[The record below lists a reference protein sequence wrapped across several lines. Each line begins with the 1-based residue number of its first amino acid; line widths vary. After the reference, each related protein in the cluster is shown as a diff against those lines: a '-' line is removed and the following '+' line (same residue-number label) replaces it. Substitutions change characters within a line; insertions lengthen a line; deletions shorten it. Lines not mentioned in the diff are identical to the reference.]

1 MVKKKKSLTLNES
14 PLYAKVL
21 IHSVLICAS
30 IICLYPLINVVAK
43 SFSEAHAV
51 MENPMMI
58 FPESFTLEAYKYVFK
73 TPVLLKSF
81 GITVFVTVVGTALNL
96 LFTLTCAYSLSR
108 TRAPGNKVMT
118 WIAVIPL
125 LFGAGLVPV
134 YILLGNLKLLNS
146 IWVLIIPSLLNPMN
160 VLLARNFFW
169 SIPDSL
175 TEAAMVDGASEGSVL
190 TRIILPLSKPIIAT
204 IGLFYA
210 VGHWNDYFTGLYFI
224 NDNTKWPLQVLLKS
238 IISDFNMQG
247 MGQLQLA
254 SLATSGGLVLQP
266 ENIKA
271 ACIVFATIPIVL
283 VYPFL
288 QKYFVKGVIVGAV
301 KG

>member
-1 MVKKKKSLTLNES
+1 MVKKKKSMTLYDS
-14 PLYAKVL
+14 PMYAEVWIHVVL
-21 IHSVLICAS
+21 VFAS
-30 IICLYPLINVVAK
+30 IVCLYPLLNIVAK

-58 FPESFTLEAYKYVFK
+58 IPESFTLEAYKYVFK
-73 TPVLLKSF
+73 TSVLLKSF

-96 LFTLTCAYSLSR
+96 LFTMTCAYSLSR
-108 TRAPGNKVMT
+108 VHAPGNRIML
-118 WIAVIPL
+118 WITIIPL

-134 YILLGNLKLLNS
+134 YILLGNLNLLDS
-146 IWVLIIPSLLNPMN
+146 VWVLIVPSLLNPMN

-175 TEAAMVDGASEGSVL
+175 TEAAMIDGAREGSVL
-190 TRIILPLSKPIIAT
+190 TKIILPLSKPIIAT

-238 IISDFNMQG
+238 IISNFNMQG
-247 MGQLQLA
+247 MGQLQMT

-271 ACIVFATIPIVL
+271 ACIVFATVPIVL